1 MTLVADIA
9 VIGGGPAGAVIAS
22 RLTGLGHAVVLL
34 DGRLARPWPGCETL
48 TAGAADQLAFLG
60 LGSVLDR
67 VPTRR
72 TTPFELKWSSDRF
85 EPHDAFRPGA
95 LVERCVFDPALMAA
109 VRRTGVPAHPV
120 EARRSERTARGWR
133 IAGIGADGPAT
144 IIARML
150 VDASGRRGFLPKR
163 RRRAEPLLAVH
174 GRWQGRRLPA
184 CMRIAAGPQ
193 AWAWGVPITDQT
205 YAATVF
211 LDPRDRRHGM
221 LARRYHDL
229 VEACGLLE
237 GATPSEL
244 FGPVTAC
251 DATPYVEDAAIG
263 ADCLKIGEAALA
275 VDPLS
280 SAGVQIAIQS
290 AVAAAAVVHTLLGD
304 PAAIAL
310 VTAFWSRELA
320 RRSAR
325 HAAWTAAFYREAA
338 ARFATPFWR
347 LRASE
352 PADVV
357 AGEVAPLRGALPRPD
372 EPLRLAESL
381 TVAPAPCLVHDR
393 VEQRRIVSH
402 PALTEPVAFVDGADL
417 PLLLDRISSGLTA
430 AAILSAWSSTIGPTR
445 ALAVL
450 SWMWRGGLIVPARG

>member
-1 MTLVADIA
+1 MTLVTDIA
-9 VIGGGPAGAVIAS
+9 VIGGGPAGAVMAS

-34 DGRLARPWPGCETL
+34 DGGRVRPWLGAETV
-48 TAGAADQLAFLG
+48 TAGAAEQLAFLG
-60 LGSVLDR
+60 LGSVFDV
-67 VPTRR
+67 VPIRP

-85 EPHDAFRPGA
+85 EPHDVIRPGA
-95 LVERCVFDPALMAA
+95 LVDRRVFDPALLAA
-109 VRRTGVPAHPV
+109 VRRTGVRAHPV
-120 EARRSERTARGWR
+120 EARSAERTPGGWR
-133 IAGIGADGPAT
+133 ITGVGADGPAT
-144 IIARML
+144 IMAGML
-150 VDASGRRGFLPKR
+150 IDASGRRDFLPKR

-184 CMRIAAGPQ
+184 CMRIAASPQ
-193 AWAWGVPITDQT
+193 TWAWGVPIMDQT

-211 LDPRDRRHGM
+211 LDPRDRPHGM
-221 LARRYHDL
+221 LARRYHAL

-237 GATPSEL
+237 GAGPCEL
-244 FGPVTAC
+244 VGPVTAC
-251 DATPYVEDAAIG
+251 DATPYVEGGAID

-280 SAGVQIAIQS
+280 SAGMQIAIQS
-290 AVAAAAVVHTLLGD
+290 AVAGAAVVHTLLGD
-304 PAAIAL
+304 PRTIGL

-325 HAAWTAAFYREAA
+325 HGAWTAAFYRAA
-338 ARFATPFWR
+338 AVRFPTPFWR

-352 PADVV
+352 PADAV
-357 AGEVAPLRGALPRPD
+357 ASHGAHPRGALPRPD

-381 TVAPAPCLVHDR
+381 AVAPAPCLVRDR
-393 VEQRRIVSH
+393 IEQRRIVSH

-430 AAILSAWSSTIGPTR
+430 AAILHAWSDAVGPRR
-445 ALAVL
+445 ALSVL
-450 SWMWRGGLIVPARG
+450 SWMWRGGLILPARG